1 MATKKKKVVKKAIKK
16 TTKKVIKEAVK
27 KAIKSSVKKSTKS
40 TAKTT
45 KLSAKLSAGKK
56 SVKSSVKNTA
66 KTAKKVNAKTK
77 AKAVANNMVS
87 KKPMPKAPVKG
98 VSSIVK
104 TSKAPKTNVDYS
116 KAITPLGDRL
126 VVRVVNSERMTP
138 GGLIIPDSA
147 SSVAAGYLKASVL
160 AVGSGGKTKKGNLQP
175 LDVKVGDTVLFSEY
189 SGTKVTFNSEELQI
203 IHESDVM
210 GIVQN

>member
-1 MATKKKKVVKKAIKK
+1 MKK
-16 TTKKVIKEAVK
+16 T
-27 KAIKSSVKKSTKS
+27 
-40 TAKTT
+40 
-45 KLSAKLSAGKK
+45 AKLSAKK
-56 SVKSSVKNTA
+56 SVKSPVKNTVKTS

-77 AKAVANNMVS
+77 AKAVANKTVS
-87 KKPMPKAPVKG
+87 KKPMPKAPIKG
-98 VSSIVK
+98 ASSVVK

-126 VVRVVNSERMTP
+126 VVRVVKSERKTP
-138 GGLIIPDSA
+138 GGHIIPDYA

-175 LDVKVGDTVLFSEY
+175 LDVKIGDTVLFSEY